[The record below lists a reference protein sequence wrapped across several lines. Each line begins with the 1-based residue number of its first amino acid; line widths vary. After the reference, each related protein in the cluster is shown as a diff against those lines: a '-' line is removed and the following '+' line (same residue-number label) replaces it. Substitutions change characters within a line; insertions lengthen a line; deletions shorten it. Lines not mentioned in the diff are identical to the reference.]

1 MDPGSRAGSE
11 YPDRGCKSCRLI
23 GRKASTEER
32 AWRNVFMEQA
42 RVPLRHKPLMKTRSL
57 LGDMYR
63 VIEGGIR
70 KSGLVL
76 LQMNNIKLALT
87 KGGELL

>member
-1 MDPGSRAGSE
+1 VGVRILKTGRNLE
-11 YPDRGCKSCRLI
+11 GGLVR
-23 GRKASTEER
+23 GRKLR
-32 AWRNVFMEQA
+32 AIDILPRNL
-42 RVPLRHKPLMKTRSL
+42 VPFGNGVNLKTRVL
-57 LGDMYR
+57 LGDMHR

-87 KGGELL
+87 EERRALRKRLMRSQA